1 MYNQHIV
8 GACVAQGIKVI
19 AVTDHH
25 RVKTA
30 ATLMKAARDA
40 GIVVF
45 PAPLRRQRSGGEPRC
60 RPDRLPLIR
69 KQLFDA

>member
-19 AVTDHH
+19 AVTDHY

-30 ATLMKAARDA
+30 ATLMEAARET

-45 PAPLRRQRSGGEPRC
+45 AAPLRRQRSGGEPRC

-69 KQLFDA
+69 KKPFDS